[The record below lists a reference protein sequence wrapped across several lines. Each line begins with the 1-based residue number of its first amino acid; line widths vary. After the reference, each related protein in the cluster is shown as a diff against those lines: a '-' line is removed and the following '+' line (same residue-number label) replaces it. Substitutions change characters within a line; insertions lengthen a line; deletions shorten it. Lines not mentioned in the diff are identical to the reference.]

1 MKLGL
6 STYSLYQALRSGKM
20 TIADVIDFT
29 ADHGGEHVEIV
40 PLGYNLTEQPELI
53 DTIVSKAAE
62 RGLEISNYAIG
73 ANFLLND
80 ADAYEQEIARVQREV
95 DIANQLG
102 VKLMRHDVASSPDVS
117 IANFNAHLEQLA
129 TACRRIAE
137 YAGQYGITTSVE
149 NHGFFIQQSD
159 RVQALIHAVG
169 LPNFKTT
176 LDIGNFL
183 CADEQPIAAV
193 KNNLPYASIV
203 HIKDF
208 YVRPAGHHPGEGF
221 FTSTA
226 GQYLRGAVA
235 GQGDIPMRDIIGLI
249 KSSGYDGYLSLE
261 FEGLEDCEFGA
272 RVGLANVRKI
282 WDEA

>member
-6 STYSLYQALRSGKM
+6 STYSLYQALRSGIM

-53 DTIVSKAAE
+53 DTIVSKATE

>member
-6 STYSLYQALRSGKM
+6 STYSLYQALGKGTM

-40 PLGYNLTEQPELI
+40 PLGYSLTEQPELI
-53 DTIVSKAAE
+53 DLIVAKAAE

-73 ANFLLND
+73 ANFLVDNEE
-80 ADAYEQEIARVQREV
+80 AYEQEIARVKKEV

-102 VKLMRHDVASSPDVS
+102 VKLMRHDVASSPDIS
-117 IANFNAHLEQLA
+117 IANFNANLERLA
-129 TACRRIAE
+129 AACREIAE
-137 YAGQYGITTSVE
+137 YAGKYGITTSVE
-149 NHGFFIQQSD
+149 NHGYFIQHSD
-159 RVQALIHAVG
+159 RVQALIHAVDM
-169 LPNFKTT
+169 PNFKTT
-176 LDIGNFL
+176 LDVGNFL
-183 CADEQPIAAV
+183 CADEQPIAGV

-208 YVRPAGHHPGEGF
+208 YVRPAGQNPGDGF
-221 FTSTA
+221 FQTTA
-226 GQYLRGAVA
+226 GNYLRGAVA
-235 GQGDIPMRDIIGLI
+235 GQGDIPMRDVIQLV

-261 FEGLEDCEFGA
+261 FEGVEDCEFGA
-272 RVGLANVRKI
+272 RVGLANVKRF

>member
-6 STYSLYQALRSGKM
+6 STYSLYQALNKGTM

-53 DTIVSKAAE
+53 DLIIAKAAE

-73 ANFLLND
+73 ANFLVDNEE
-80 ADAYEQEIARVQREV
+80 AYEQEIARVKKEV
-95 DIANQLG
+95 DIANRLG

-117 IANFNAHLEQLA
+117 IANFNANLDRLA
-129 TACRRIAE
+129 AACREIAE
-137 YAGQYGITTSVE
+137 YAAQYGITTSVE
-149 NHGFFIQQSD
+149 NHGYFIQHSD
-159 RVQALIHAVG
+159 RVQALIHAVNM
-169 LPNFKTT
+169 PNFKTT

-183 CADEQPIAAV
+183 CADEQPLAGV

-208 YVRPAGHHPGEGF
+208 YVRPAGQHPGDGF
-221 FTSTA
+221 FKSTA
-226 GQYLRGAVA
+226 GNYLRGAVA
-235 GQGDIPMRDIIGLI
+235 GQGDIPMRDVIKLI

-261 FEGLEDCEFGA
+261 FEGVEDCEFGA
-272 RVGLANVRKI
+272 RVGLANVKRF

>member
-53 DTIVSKAAE
+53 DTIVSKATE

>member
-6 STYSLYQALRSGKM
+6 STYSLYQALQSGKM
-20 TIADVIDFT
+20 TVSDVIDYT
-29 ADHGGEHVEIV
+29 ADHGGEHIEIV
-40 PLGYNLTEQPELI
+40 PLGYNLSEQPELI

-62 RGLEISNYAIG
+62 RGLEISNYAIS
-73 ANFLLND
+73 ANFLVSD
-80 ADAYEQEIARVQREV
+80 DDAYEQEIIRVQKEV
-95 DIANQLG
+95 DIASRLG

-117 IANFNAHLEQLA
+117 IANFNANLEKLA

-137 YAGQYGITTSVE
+137 YASQYGITTSVE

-183 CADEQPIAAV
+183 CADEAPIAAV
-193 KNNLPYASIV
+193 KNNLPYASII

-208 YVRPAGHHPGEGF
+208 YIRPAGQHPGEGF
-221 FTSTA
+221 FTTTA
-226 GQYLRGAVA
+226 GQYLRGAIA
-235 GQGDIPMRDIIGLI
+235 GQGDIPIREIIQLI

-261 FEGLEDCEFGA
+261 FEGLEDCDLGA
-272 RVGLANVRKI
+272 RVGLANVKRF
-282 WDEA
+282 WEEA

>member
-6 STYSLYQALRSGKM
+6 STYSLYQALSSGKM
-20 TIADVIDFT
+20 TVEDVIDFT

-53 DTIVSKAAE
+53 DTIVSKAAA

-80 ADAYEQEIARVQREV
+80 QDAYEQEIARVQREV
-95 DIANQLG
+95 DIAHRLG

-129 TACRRIAE
+129 NACRRIAE
-137 YAGQYGITTSVE
+137 YAASYGITTSVE

-208 YVRPAGHHPGEGF
+208 YVRPAGQYPGEGF

-235 GQGDIPMRDIIGLI
+235 GQGDLPMREIIKMI

-261 FEGLEDCEFGA
+261 FEGLEDCELGSRA
-272 RVGLANVRKI
+272 GLANVRRI
-282 WDEA
+282 WDEV

>member
-221 FTSTA
+221 FTSSA

>member
-6 STYSLYQALRSGKM
+6 STYSLYQALSSGKM
-20 TIADVIDFT
+20 TVEDVIDFT

-53 DTIVSKAAE
+53 DTIVSKAAA

-80 ADAYEQEIARVQREV
+80 QDAYEQEIARVQREV
-95 DIANQLG
+95 DIAHRLG

-129 TACRRIAE
+129 NACRRIAE
-137 YAGQYGITTSVE
+137 YAASYGITTSVE

-208 YVRPAGHHPGEGF
+208 YVRPAGQYPGEGF

-235 GQGDIPMRDIIGLI
+235 GQGDLPMRDIIKMI

-261 FEGLEDCEFGA
+261 FEGLEDCELGSRA
-272 RVGLANVRKI
+272 GLANVRRI
-282 WDEA
+282 WDEV

>member
-6 STYSLYQALRSGKM
+6 SSYSLYQALKKGTM

-29 ADHGGEHVEIV
+29 ADHGGEHIEIV
-40 PLGYNLTEQPELI
+40 PLGFNLIEQPELI
-53 DTIVSKAAE
+53 DLIVAKAAE

-73 ANFLLND
+73 ANFLVD
-80 ADAYEQEIARVQREV
+80 HEEAYEQEIARVKKEV
-95 DIANQLG
+95 DIANRLG

-117 IANFNAHLEQLA
+117 IANFNANLERLA
-129 TACRRIAE
+129 AACREIAE
-137 YAGQYGITTSVE
+137 YAGKYGITTSVE
-149 NHGFFIQQSD
+149 NHGYFIQHSD
-159 RVQALIHAVG
+159 RVQALIHAVN

-183 CADEQPIAAV
+183 CADEPPLAGV

-203 HIKDF
+203 HFKDF
-208 YVRPAGHHPGEGF
+208 YVRPAGQHPGDGF
-221 FTSTA
+221 FKSTA
-226 GQYLRGAVA
+226 GNFLRGAVA
-235 GQGDIPMRDIIGLI
+235 GQGDIPMRDVIQLV

-272 RVGLANVRKI
+272 RAGLANVKRF

>member
-20 TIADVIDFT
+20 TIEDVIDFT

-40 PLGYNLTEQPELI
+40 PLGFNLTEQPELI
-53 DTIVSKAAE
+53 DTIVSKAAD

-80 ADAYEQEIARVQREV
+80 ADAYEQEIARVKREV

-129 TACRRIAE
+129 NACRRIAE
-137 YAGQYGITTSVE
+137 YAAPYGITTSVE

-208 YVRPAGHHPGEGF
+208 YVRPAGQHPGEGF

-226 GQYLRGAVA
+226 GHYLRGAVA
-235 GQGDIPMRDIIGLI
+235 GQGDLPMRDIIKLI

-261 FEGLEDCEFGA
+261 FEGLEDCELGSRA
-272 RVGLANVRKI
+272 GLANVRRI
-282 WDEA
+282 WDEV

>member
-6 STYSLYQALRSGKM
+6 STYSLYQALNSGKM
-20 TIADVIDFT
+20 TVEDVIDFT

-53 DTIVSKAAE
+53 DTIVSKAAA

-80 ADAYEQEIARVQREV
+80 QDAYEQEIARVQREV
-95 DIANQLG
+95 DIAHRLG

-129 TACRRIAE
+129 NACRRIAE
-137 YAGQYGITTSVE
+137 YAASYGITTSVE

-208 YVRPAGHHPGEGF
+208 YVRPAGQYPGEGF

-235 GQGDIPMRDIIGLI
+235 GQGDLPMRDIIKMI

-261 FEGLEDCEFGA
+261 FEGLEDCELGSRA
-272 RVGLANVRKI
+272 GLANVRRI
-282 WDEA
+282 WDEV

>member
-6 STYSLYQALRSGKM
+6 STYSLYQALNSGKM
-20 TIADVIDFT
+20 TIEDVIDFT

-53 DTIVSKAAE
+53 DTIVSKAAA

-80 ADAYEQEIARVQREV
+80 QDAYEQEIARVQREV
-95 DIANQLG
+95 DIAHRLG

-129 TACRRIAE
+129 NACRRIAE
-137 YAGQYGITTSVE
+137 YAASYGITTSVE

-208 YVRPAGHHPGEGF
+208 YVRPAGQYPGEGF

-235 GQGDIPMRDIIGLI
+235 GQGDLPMREIIKMI

-261 FEGLEDCEFGA
+261 FEGLEDCELGSRA
-272 RVGLANVRKI
+272 GLANVRRI
-282 WDEA
+282 WDEV

>member
-53 DTIVSKAAE
+53 DTIVSKATE

-261 FEGLEDCEFGA
+261 FEGLENCEFGA

>member
-6 STYSLYQALRSGKM
+6 STYSLYQALNKGTM

-53 DTIVSKAAE
+53 DLIAMKAAE

-73 ANFLLND
+73 ANFLVD
-80 ADAYEQEIARVQREV
+80 HEEAYQQEIARVKNEV
-95 DIANQLG
+95 DIANRLG

-117 IANFNAHLEQLA
+117 IANFNGNIDRLA
-129 TACRRIAE
+129 AACREIAA
-137 YAGQYGITTSVE
+137 YAGKYGITTSVE
-149 NHGFFIQQSD
+149 NHGYFIQHSD
-159 RVQALIHAVG
+159 RVQALIHAVNM
-169 LPNFKTT
+169 PNFKTT
-176 LDIGNFL
+176 LDVGNFL
-183 CADEQPIAAV
+183 CADEQPLAGV

-208 YVRPAGHHPGEGF
+208 YVRPAGQNPGDGF
-221 FTSTA
+221 FRSTA
-226 GQYLRGAVA
+226 GNYLRGAVA
-235 GQGDIPMRDIIGLI
+235 GQGDIPMRDVIQLV
-249 KSSGYDGYLSLE
+249 KASGYDGYLSLE
-261 FEGLEDCEFGA
+261 FEGVEDCEFGA
-272 RVGLANVRKI
+272 RVGLANVKRF

>member
-6 STYSLYQALRSGKM
+6 STYSLYQALQSGKM
-20 TIADVIDFT
+20 TVSDVIDYT
-29 ADHGGEHVEIV
+29 ADHGGEHIEIV
-40 PLGYNLTEQPELI
+40 PLGYNLSEQPELI

-62 RGLEISNYAIG
+62 RGLEISNYAIS
-73 ANFLLND
+73 ANFLVSD
-80 ADAYEQEIARVQREV
+80 DDAYEQEIIRVQKEV
-95 DIANQLG
+95 DIASRLG

-117 IANFNAHLEQLA
+117 IANFNANLEKLA

-137 YAGQYGITTSVE
+137 YASQYEITTSVE

-176 LDIGNFL
+176 LDVGNFL

-193 KNNLPYASIV
+193 KNNLPYASII

-208 YVRPAGHHPGEGF
+208 YIRPAGQHPGEGF
-221 FTSTA
+221 FTTTA
-226 GQYLRGAVA
+226 GQYLRGAIA
-235 GQGDIPMRDIIGLI
+235 GQGDIPIREIIQLI

-261 FEGLEDCEFGA
+261 FEGLEDCELGA
-272 RVGLANVRKI
+272 RVGLANVKRF
-282 WDEA
+282 WEEA

>member
-6 STYSLYQALRSGKM
+6 STYSLYQALRSGIM